1 MKYHLLDKSGAT
13 YVDVHLHRPVSGVA
27 ILKPNL
33 SLGFLLAI
41 WTRWPNN
48 NVNEKVAKNVKSQ
61 VDQVSL
67 EPFLSAA
74 KRLQVSIV
82 VSDKSSFQY
91 HALALYK
98 FQQPITRFIS
108 FTELPNFASE
118 SHPL

>member
-82 VSDKSSFQY
+82 VSGKTKSSSNQSLGLSVLLSSLTLRVRATHFN
-91 HALALYK
+91 
-98 FQQPITRFIS
+98 
-108 FTELPNFASE
+108 FT
-118 SHPL
+118 